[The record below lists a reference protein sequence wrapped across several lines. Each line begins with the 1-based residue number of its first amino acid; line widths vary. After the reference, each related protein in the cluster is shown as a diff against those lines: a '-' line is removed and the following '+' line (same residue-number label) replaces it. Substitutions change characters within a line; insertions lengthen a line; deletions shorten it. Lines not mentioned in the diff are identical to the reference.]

1 MPAETP
7 GPQRS
12 PREAALHHLAVAA
25 ASNIPGA
32 DFVSIT
38 VHRRDDSMVTVASTN
53 PLAKQA
59 DALQYELRE
68 GPCYSVVTD
77 ERFVLANNLAGA
89 VQFPRYGPKAVALG
103 VGAQAAVQLFHEKER
118 AGLNLYAFNA
128 GAFDRSTVQLADLFA
143 NQGGALLGYAEQVE
157 QLSEALHTRTD
168 IGIAVGILMER
179 YGIDRHKAFAFL
191 SRNSNNR
198 NIKLRV
204 LAQDVING
212 DFRSTSA
219 EDCTSQR
226 WPERAP
232 AAPARPRA

>member
-7 GPQRS
+7 GPERS
-12 PREAALHHLAVAA
+12 PSEAALEDLAVSA

-38 VHRRDDSMVTVASTN
+38 VHRRDDSMATVASTN
-53 PLAKQA
+53 PLAEQA
-59 DALQYELRE
+59 DAVQYELRE

-77 ERFVLANNLAGA
+77 ERFVLANDLASA

-118 AGLNLYAFNA
+118 AGLNLYAFRP
-128 GAFDRSTVQLADLFA
+128 GAFDRSTVQVADLFA

-168 IGIAVGILMER
+168 IGIAVGMLMER
-179 YGIDRHKAFAFL
+179 YGIDQHKAFAFL
-191 SRNSNNR
+191 TRHSNNR
-198 NIKLRV
+198 NVKLRV
-204 LAQDVING
+204 LAKEVANG
-212 DFRSTSA
+212 SFQSTP
-219 EDCTSQR
+219 DKVRQSQ
-226 WPERAP
+226 A
-232 AAPARPRA
+232 

>member
-7 GPQRS
+7 GPERS
-12 PREAALHHLAVAA
+12 PTEAALEHLAVSA

-38 VHRRDDSMVTVASTN
+38 VHHQDHSMVTLASTN
-53 PLAKQA
+53 PLAEQA

-68 GPCYSVVTD
+68 GPCYAAVTD
-77 ERFVLANNLAGA
+77 ERFVLANDLAAA

-103 VGAQAAVQLFHEKER
+103 LGAQAAVQLFHEKER
-118 AGLNLYAFNA
+118 AGLNLYAFRA

-157 QLSEALHTRTD
+157 QLSEALHSRTD
-168 IGIAVGILMER
+168 IATAVGILMER
-179 YGIDRHKAFAFL
+179 YGIDRHQAFAFL
-191 SRNSNNR
+191 SRNSQNR

-212 DFRSTSA
+212 DFQSTRA
-219 EDCTSQR
+219 EDRRAQH
-226 WPERAP
+226 WP
-232 AAPARPRA
+232 

>member
-7 GPQRS
+7 GPERS
-12 PREAALHHLAVAA
+12 PTEDALDHLAVSA

-38 VHRRDDSMVTVASTN
+38 VHRQDDSMVTLASTN
-53 PLAKQA
+53 PLADQA

-68 GPCYSVVTD
+68 GPCYAAVTD
-77 ERFVLANNLAGA
+77 ERFVLANDLADA
-89 VQFPRYGPKAVALG
+89 VQFPRYAPKAVALG
-103 VGAQAAVQLFHEKER
+103 LGAQAAIQLFHEKER
-118 AGLNLYAFNA
+118 AGLNLYAVRA

-157 QLSEALHTRTD
+157 QLSEALHSRTD
-168 IGIAVGILMER
+168 IGTAVGILMER

-191 SRNSNNR
+191 SRTSNNR

-204 LAQDVING
+204 LAQEVISG
-212 DFRSTSA
+212 TFQSTTA
-219 EDCTSQR
+219 EDRRSQP
-226 WPERAP
+226 WT
-232 AAPARPRA
+232 